1 MLKCYKNDY
10 QITPYKITP
19 KRSSS
24 EAYALLK
31 KDTLRLRPDE
41 SASAYTDRQVSSHMP
56 RFPTDTRNG
65 IFHTVEYPPAE
76 GDNKK

>member
-1 MLKCYKNDY
+1 MLKRYKNDY
-10 QITPYKITP
+10 QRTPYKITP

-24 EAYALLK
+24 EAYVLLK
-31 KDTLRLRPDE
+31 RTPYVCDLTSQLLLTRSGRCPRMCRGVTTDTL
-41 SASAYTDRQVSSHMP
+41 
-56 RFPTDTRNG
+56 NG